1 MDEGQRRKAENEAL
15 FREVNE
21 RIERLHHHFAATERE
36 PLEIVCECDRIDCAT
51 TIRVSPAVDEGV
63 RRDPRCFFVCPGHED
78 AKVEDVVDSGGNY
91 VIVRKRRGEPAEFAA
106 ESDPRS

>member
-36 PLEIVCECDRIDCAT
+36 PLDIVCECDKIDCT
-51 TIRVSPAVDEGV
+51 EQLRVPPTVYERV
-63 RRDPRCFFVCPGHED
+63 RSDARCFFVSPAHED
-78 AKVEDVVDSGGNY
+78 PQVEDVIDSGGNY
-91 VIVRKRRGEPAEFAA
+91 VIVRKRPGEPTTFAA
-106 ESDPRS
+106 ETDPRS